1 MRSRSA
7 KRQPVRKVFWFF
19 SSEKNAFLPKLLKAF
34 ALGIA
39 AAAAL
44 PPLTLVPLLLIA
56 IPGLLRLIAD
66 APGWR
71 SAAGRGLVFGIGLHM
86 AGLYWV
92 TNAILVMAAQF
103 WWAVPIAVP
112 LLSAVMA
119 VFIAIPCAVAWL
131 APAGWS
137 RILVL
142 SGLWVLGDIAR
153 QFVLSGFPWNPL
165 GSVWELPGNSGLVF
179 MQPAAWIGVHGLTL
193 ATLVLAGSFTLGRK
207 GVTAGLIL
215 LVVWAGTG
223 AARLRVS
230 APDTD
235 LTAVI
240 AQGNISE
247 QDHRDHGAERAWAD
261 RVFDHYLALTRD
273 GVRQA
278 GSGPLIVVWPE
289 TASPYALAQDQGARL
304 AVADAAR
311 PAILTL
317 AGTERFESDQIAHN
331 SLVAVAPDGSMA
343 GYYDKAHLVPYGEY
357 FPSYA
362 HILLGEQGFVPG
374 PGVRTLHLPGI
385 PPIGPLI
392 CYEAIFPGQVV
403 VRGDRPALLVN
414 ITNDAWFGD
423 SAGPRQHLA
432 AARMRTIEEGLP
444 MLRAAN
450 TGISAIIDAHGRI
463 TASLGLDKTGTLTGR
478 VPGALPPT
486 LAGLLG
492 LWGPGILAGLTLGLG
507 FGLGAYP
514 GVVLKKLENNSEKR
528 KLG

>member
-1 MRSRSA
+1 MCSGHA
-7 KRQPVRKVFWFF
+7 EHDAQGCFLLTIPRQTGARAYAICFV
-19 SSEKNAFLPKLLKAF
+19 
-34 ALGIA
+34 LGVIA
-39 AAAAL
+39 AGAL
-44 PPLTLVPLLLIA
+44 PPFTLVPLLLIA

-71 SAAGRGLVFGIGLHM
+71 SAAGRGLAFGIGMHM

-112 LLSAVMA
+112 LLSAVLA
-119 VFIAIPCAVAWL
+119 VFIAVACGVAWL
-131 APAGWS
+131 VPAGWS
-137 RILVL
+137 RVLVL
-142 SGLWVLGDIAR
+142 SGVWVLGDLAR
-153 QFVLSGFPWNPL
+153 QFVLSGFPWNLL
-165 GSVWELPGNSGLVF
+165 GSVWEMPGTLGLVF
-179 MQPAAWIGVHGLTL
+179 MQPAAWVGTHGLTL
-193 ATLVLAGSFTLGRK
+193 ATLVVAGSFTLGRR
-207 GVTAGLIL
+207 GVVMGVAL
-215 LVVWAGTG
+215 LAVWAGAG
-223 AARLRVS
+223 AARLRV
-230 APDTD
+230 AVPDTD

-247 QDHRDHGAERAWAD
+247 QDHRDHGTERAWAD

-273 GVRQA
+273 GVRKA
-278 GSGPLIVVWPE
+278 GPGPLVVVWPE
-289 TASPYALAQDQGARL
+289 TASPYALAQDPGARL

-311 PAILTL
+311 PAIMTL
-317 AGTERFESDQIAHN
+317 AGTERFEQPEIAHN
-331 SLVAVAPDGSMA
+331 SLVAVAPDGAMA
-343 GYYDKAHLVPYGEY
+343 EYYDKAHLVPYGEY

-374 PGVRTLHLPGI
+374 PGLRTLHLPGL

-392 CYEAIFPGQVV
+392 CYEAIFPAQVV
-403 VRGDRPALLVN
+403 VRSDRPRLLVN

-450 TGISAIIDAHGRI
+450 TGISAVIDAHGRI
-463 TASLGLDKTGTLTGR
+463 TASLGLDRSGTLIGR
-478 VPGALPPT
+478 VPGALPET
-486 LAGLLG
+486 LAGVLG
-492 LWGPGILAGLTLGLG
+492 LWGPGIIACMTLGLG
-507 FGLGAYP
+507 CGLGVYP

>member
-1 MRSRSA
+1 M
-7 KRQPVRKVFWFF
+7 P
-19 SSEKNAFLPKLLKAF
+19 
-34 ALGIA
+34 
-39 AAAAL
+39 
-44 PPLTLVPLLLIA
+44 
-56 IPGLLRLIAD
+56 
-66 APGWR
+66 
-71 SAAGRGLVFGIGLHM
+71 
-86 AGLYWV
+86 
-92 TNAILVMAAQF
+92 
-103 WWAVPIAVP
+103 
-112 LLSAVMA
+112 
-119 VFIAIPCAVAWL
+119 
-131 APAGWS
+131 
-137 RILVL
+137 
-142 SGLWVLGDIAR
+142 
-153 QFVLSGFPWNPL
+153 
-165 GSVWELPGNSGLVF
+165 GSVGLVF
-179 MQPAAWIGVHGLTL
+179 MQPAAWISVHGLTL
-193 ATLVLAGSFTLGRK
+193 ATVILAGSFTLGRR
-207 GVTAGLIL
+207 GVAAGVVL
-215 LVVWAGTG
+215 LAVWAGAG
-223 AARLRVS
+223 AARLRVTV
-230 APDTD
+230 PDTD

-247 QDHRDHGAERAWAD
+247 QDHRDHGTERAWAD
-261 RVFDHYLALTRD
+261 RVFDHYLALTRE
-273 GVRQA
+273 GVREA
-278 GSGPLIVVWPE
+278 IVRKEGLRKEGVRNGGAGPLIVIWPE
-289 TASPYALAQDQGARL
+289 TASPYALAQDPGARL

-374 PGVRTLHLPGI
+374 PGLRTLHLPGT

-444 MLRAAN
+444 MVRAAN

-463 TASLGLDKTGTLTGR
+463 TESLGLDRSGTLAGP
-478 VPGALPPT
+478 VPGALPET
-486 LAGLLG
+486 LAGVLG
-492 LWGPGILAGLTLGLG
+492 LWGPGIMACVTLGLG
-507 FGLGAYP
+507 FWLGRYP